1 MRKFTLIAALLV
13 AYVFTANAQTDV
25 AGNGDTNDK
34 NFVSETT
41 EAADYVTVGAEMPFY
56 AKPDPYFHPNYNNAN
71 AWALTAGFTWLWTVT
86 KGAPAMT
93 DAVVT
98 SPGAEN
104 YRQIEFPSVGDY
116 VLGVKEKASAAL
128 GGCEGAEQT
137 HTVTVIEA
145 PTYTENWAAATYDN
159 QCEGAVAVN
168 KLELTLTANAND
180 GNMRLAYTLQ
190 IKTQTWSGTAWVD
203 SKFYNLAKDNDAT
216 PLAVNFP
223 NTAPETKLAA
233 GVKDLSAGLAYDC
246 ITEGGSKVRTVYT
259 YNVFGVN
266 SQITRKSD
274 FLSGPTTPATF
285 GYRIN
290 DGTVSADATVADETF
305 WVAVNPAPVTGEI
318 YHVKNAWSVDL

>member
-13 AYVFTANAQTDV
+13 AYVFTANAQTDI

-41 EAADYVTVGAEMPFY
+41 EAADYVTIGATMPFY
-56 AKPDPYFHPNYNNAN
+56 AKPDPYFHPNYNDAN

-86 KGAPAMT
+86 PPTGPDTNPA
-93 DAVVT
+93 AIGGKPV
-98 SPGAEN
+98 N
-104 YRQIEFPSVGDY
+104 YREIAFAALGDY
-116 VLGVKEKASAAL
+116 TLKVKEKASAAL
-128 GGCEGAEQT
+128 GGCEGAEQS

-145 PTYTENWAAATYDN
+145 PTYTWNWGAFTYDN
-159 QCEGAVAVN
+159 QCEGAVPVT
-168 KLELTLTANAND
+168 KLELTLAANAND
-180 GNMRLAYTLQ
+180 GNIRLAYNLQ
-190 IKTQTWSGTAWVD
+190 IKTQTWDGAAWVD

-233 GVKDLSAGLAYDC
+233 GAKDLSAALAYDC
-246 ITEGGSKVRTVYT
+246 ISEGGKKVRTVYT
-259 YNVFGVN
+259 YNVFGLN

-274 FLSGPTTPATF
+274 FLSGPVAPETF
-285 GYRIN
+285 GYRVN
-290 DGTVSADATVADETF
+290 DGTVSADATAAAQTF